1 LRDVLPYFQNYL
13 SKSPATEHLKLV
25 REMTMLQILDVTVS
39 LLEELAKDERFMRAE
54 GRSHGVPAVTRGSY
68 RHLPQFN
75 PEYIPAERGGGGQA
89 QDKSLSNN
97 NSQSEDK
104 T

>member
-1 LRDVLPYFQNYL
+1 MLPYFQNYL

-39 LLEELAKDERFMRAE
+39 LLEELAKDERFMRSE
-54 GRSHGVPAVTRGSY
+54 GQGVPRVSKGLGRQ
-68 RHLPQFN
+68 LPQFT
-75 PEYIPAERGGGGQA
+75 PENITAERGGRGETH
-89 QDKSLSNN
+89 DKSPSNTN
-97 NSQSEDK
+97 TRSEDK